1 MRPMKRFRLKIQCE
15 ENIVELNKQEISAI
29 LEIYRDACWDTTECG
44 IAVRETIEEV
54 LEVLGYQI
62 AREKDRMEYKIVK
75 L

>member
-29 LEIYRDACWDTTECG
+29 LEIYRDACWDTAECG